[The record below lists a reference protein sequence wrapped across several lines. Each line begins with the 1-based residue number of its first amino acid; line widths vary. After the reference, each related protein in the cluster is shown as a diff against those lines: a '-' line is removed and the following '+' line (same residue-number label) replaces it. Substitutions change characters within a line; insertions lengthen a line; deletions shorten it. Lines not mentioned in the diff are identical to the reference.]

1 MHAFDVIAVL
11 MIIGAAAAFG
21 VGASALARTDDLV
34 AAYWLV
40 VGVVSV
46 RGAVQI
52 ARSGVRG

>member
-11 MIIGAAAAFG
+11 MVVGATAAFG
-21 VGASALARTDDLV
+21 VGAGALARADDVV

-40 VGVVSV
+40 VGLVSL